1 MSKAGLGVA
10 RSLLGVVRAVQVLLR
25 DGSRLR
31 RCGLIG
37 LLGIARGDARRVQ
50 VPLWADHAGRGGGLC
65 SLQRNLGIADGLGSS
80 LDLVLGNLA
89 LLGRGASLELGQR
102 RLLLAESGLRLAEL
116 KSQIGIIEAG

>member
-1 MSKAGLGVA
+1 
-10 RSLLGVVRAVQVLLR
+10 
-25 DGSRLR
+25 
-31 RCGLIG
+31 
-37 LLGIARGDARRVQ
+37 
-50 VPLWADHAGRGGGLC
+50 LWADHAGRGGGLC

-116 KSQIGIIEAG
+116 KSQIGITEAG

>member
-1 MSKAGLGVA
+1 M
-10 RSLLGVVRAVQVLLR
+10 VRTVQVLLR
-25 DGSRLR
+25 HGSRLR

-37 LLGIARGDARRVQ
+37 LLGIARGDARRDQ

-102 RLLLAESGLRLAEL
+102 RLLLAESGY
-116 KSQIGIIEAG
+116 SWPN